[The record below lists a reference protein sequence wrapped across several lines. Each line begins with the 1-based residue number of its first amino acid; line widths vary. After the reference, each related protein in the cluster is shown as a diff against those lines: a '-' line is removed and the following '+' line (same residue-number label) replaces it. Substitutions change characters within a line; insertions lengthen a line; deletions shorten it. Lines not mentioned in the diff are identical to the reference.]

1 MANYGYAE
9 EQSSCLDAVKQVI
22 EDNER
27 LKSEMRSL
35 IYEQMKERQQSEQTQ
50 RETMR
55 ELPNILTQKY
65 NQVV

>member
-1 MANYGYAE
+1 
-9 EQSSCLDAVKQVI
+9 
-22 EDNER
+22 
-27 LKSEMRSL
+27 MRAL
-35 IYEQMKERQQSEQTQ
+35 IHDQMKERQQSEQTQ

>member
-1 MANYGYAE
+1 
-9 EQSSCLDAVKQVI
+9 
-22 EDNER
+22 
-27 LKSEMRSL
+27 MRSL